1 MPLTDEEDIFGDYE
15 AVPPDLAIGDDDNDT
30 DYEDISQ
37 AAAEDD
43 SHHPD
48 EEARGKSVK
57 VRDVSPNSRPVTIR
71 IADFVSAPPTQAS
84 P

>member
-15 AVPPDLAIGDDDNDT
+15 AVPTDLAIGDDDNDT

-37 AAAEDD
+37 VAAEDD

-48 EEARGKSVK
+48 EEARVKSVK
-57 VRDVSPNSRPVTIR
+57 VRDVSPNSRPMTIR
-71 IADFVSAPPTQAS
+71 IADFVFSAAHPS
-84 P
+84 

>member
-15 AVPPDLAIGDDDNDT
+15 AVPTDIAIGYDDNDT

-48 EEARGKSVK
+48 EEAVVKSVK
-57 VRDVSPNSRPVTIR
+57 VLDISPKSRPVMIMYR
-71 IADFVSAPPTQAS
+71 
-84 P
+84 